1 MARRLARSLSGF
13 SLVLVA
19 ALVAGCAFAP
29 TQGPA
34 DPPAGDLPAVA
45 LTCGDDHVFGPEA
58 LTIVDEAHL
67 AVDAAGDALRAF
79 LASPD
84 GAAFVTPSWVRVSE
98 TADRVQFIGRRP
110 NDEGWL
116 FVNFAAR
123 DDHWE
128 LDLAGECRPR
138 VVLGGG
144 LGPADWW
151 IDPASPPRGP
161 EATEFDVLVL
171 ERACASGQSSEGR
184 IAPPFVLYEADAVV
198 LTFGVVLKPGG
209 GRCPSNPPSGYH
221 VTLSEPIGN
230 RWLLDGGVFPPR
242 DATKPPSP

>member
-1 MARRLARSLSGF
+1 VALRLL
-13 SLVLVA
+13 LVA
-19 ALVAGCAFAP
+19 ALSAGCALVP

-34 DPPAGDLPAVA
+34 TPPPGDLPAVV
-45 LTCGDDHVFGPEA
+45 LTCGGDHVFGPEA
-58 LTIVDEAHL
+58 LTTVGEAHL
-67 AVDAAGDALRAF
+67 AVDPAGDALRAF

-98 TADRVQFIGRRP
+98 MADRVGFIGRRP

-116 FVNFAAR
+116 VVNFAAR
-123 DDHWE
+123 DGKWV

-151 IDPASPPRGP
+151 IDPAGPPRGR
-161 EATEFDVLVL
+161 EASEFDALVL
-171 ERACASGQSSEGR
+171 EVSCAGGNSSDGR
-184 IAPPFVLYEADAVV
+184 IAPPFVRYEADAVV
-198 LTFGVVLKPGG
+198 LTFGVIPREGGQTCPGHPAG
-209 GRCPSNPPSGYH
+209 SYH
-221 VTLSEPIGN
+221 VRLDEPIGD

-242 DATKPPSP
+242 DATKPPTS

>member
-1 MARRLARSLSGF
+1 LLMVAANLAGC
-13 SLVLVA
+13 SLVPTE
-19 ALVAGCAFAP
+19 AP
-29 TQGPA
+29 VDQ
-34 DPPAGDLPAVA
+34 PAGDLPAVA
-45 LTCGDDHVFGPEA
+45 LTCGGGDDFGPEA
-58 LTIVDEAHL
+58 LTTVGQAHL

-79 LASPD
+79 LASPE
-84 GAAFVTPSWVRVSE
+84 GAAFGTSSWVRVSE
-98 TADRVQFIGRRP
+98 TADHVQFIGRRP

-116 FVNFAAR
+116 VVNFVAR

-128 LDLAGECRPR
+128 LDLAGECKPR

-151 IDPASPPRGP
+151 LDPASPPLSRD
-161 EATEFDVLVL
+161 ATEFDAVVL
-171 ERACASGQSSEGR
+171 ERACANGQSSEGR
-184 IAPPFVLYEADAVV
+184 IAPPFVLYEPDSVV

-209 GRCPSNPPSGYH
+209 QRCPGHPPGSYH
-221 VTLSEPIGN
+221 VKLDEPIGD